1 MAIKPHERLKIMAKR
16 VRYVLEEGIPF
27 SFHSEGLTIQ
37 ATTRKSEVPVA
48 IEIEGL
54 TRKRLIQLQADIH
67 QELARREES
76 WKNQRTLSMQFGQ
89 EEPSEPAFQHDRPAA

>member
-1 MAIKPHERLKIMAKR
+1 MAKR
-16 VRYVLEEGIPF
+16 VRYVLEEGAPF

-54 TRKRLIQLQADIH
+54 TRKRLVQLQAAIH
-67 QELARREES
+67 QELVRREES
-76 WKNQRTLSMQFGQ
+76 WQKQRTLDSTFTPEQPA
-89 EEPSEPAFQHDRPAA
+89 EPGPQQDRPAA

>member
-1 MAIKPHERLKIMAKR
+1 MAKR
-16 VRYVLEEGIPF
+16 VRYVLEEGAPF

-54 TRKRLIQLQADIH
+54 TRKRLVQLQAAIH
-67 QELARREES
+67 QELVRREES
-76 WKNQRTLSMQFGQ
+76 WQKQRMVISQVGQ
-89 EEPSEPAFQHDRPAA
+89 ERPTEQGVQQDCPAA